1 MAELKTLRFSDLQE
15 IIPVSRSTL
24 WRWVRDGSFPS
35 PINLGPNTRAWREE
49 DIRVWLETKTEQ
61 RDEGIEKSRQGE
73 AT

>member
-61 RDEGIEKSRQGE
+61 RDEKVEKSRQGRVL
-73 AT
+73 

>member
-61 RDEGIEKSRQGE
+61 RDEEVEKSRQGRVL
-73 AT
+73 

>member
-61 RDEGIEKSRQGE
+61 RDEEVEKPRQGRVL
-73 AT
+73 